1 VTPRPSI
8 PLSSLRALSSWSRW
22 TLAARVGLAVLLVGG
37 LALVFL
43 LSHHRQR
50 EDAYLEAG
58 KSPVIALDVS
68 WSVTYDRSKLIER
81 TLKSFVDAQRRV
93 GFVLF
98 SDTAYEALPIGTRSD
113 ALQPFLR
120 FFAGADENPWR
131 ATFSAGTRISAAL
144 DLAHTML
151 HEARV
156 ENGSVVLISDLAD
169 SPNDETDL
177 ARTLVTFQRE
187 RIPIRMIGIDPNR
200 QDEQFFREA
209 LRSGGGSVTA
219 LRTASSLGKD
229 GTTFPVV
236 LVVVVALFALL
247 LALNE
252 HVLGALTWSRRR
264 EPA

>member
-1 VTPRPSI
+1 VTPAPSI
-8 PLSSLRALSSWSRW
+8 PLSSIRAVVRPSRW
-22 TLAARVGLAVLLVGG
+22 TTAARIGLAVLLVGG

-43 LSHHRQR
+43 LSHRRQH
-50 EDAYLEAG
+50 DDSLLGAG
-58 KSPVIALDVS
+58 TSPVIALDVS

-81 TLKSFVDAQRRV
+81 TLKSFVDAQRRI

-120 FFAGADENPWR
+120 FFAGANENPWR

-144 DLAHTML
+144 DLAHQML
-151 HEARV
+151 TDAHV
-156 ENGSVVLISDLAD
+156 KKGSVVLISDLAD

-177 ARTLVTFQRE
+177 ARTLVAYQRD

-200 QDEQFFREA
+200 QDEQFFRDA
-209 LRSGGGSVTA
+209 LRSGGGTVTS
-219 LRTASSLGKD
+219 LRTASTIGK
-229 GTTFPVV
+229 GARTFPIA
-236 LVVVVALFALL
+236 LVVVVVLVALL

-264 EPA
+264 QAA